1 MSASLRFESTPRVSD
16 VASRIVRLAERQFG
30 VIAAWQLL
38 ACGLSRTGIGRWVA
52 AGRLHRLSLGVYALG
67 HRALSEEGR
76 LSAALL
82 HAGPGAALSHVT
94 AAWWW
99 RLLRF
104 ADRQIHVSHPG
115 RAGSTD
121 SVVVHHPRHLS
132 RAWRL
137 GLPVT
142 DVVQTLLDI
151 APTASEPAFRR
162 ALAQADHLGLIRPD
176 TLRRATVGRRG
187 CTRLHVALD
196 HHLPELAGT
205 LSPLEDDFLL
215 FCQKRGFPIPE
226 PNALIAGFHVDA
238 VFRDA
243 RLAVEL
249 DGRDVHGKPAAVV
262 TDRRREMA
270 IRGAGYRIVRYSDEQ
285 VNRRSDATAAD
296 LSALLRLAPTPRH
309 RNAA

>member
-1 MSASLRFESTPRVSD
+1 MESTPRASD
-16 VASRIVRLAERQFG
+16 VASRVVRLAELQFG

-52 AGRLHRLSLGVYALG
+52 AGRLHRLSPGVYALG

-82 HAGPGAALSHVT
+82 HAGTGAALSHVT

-99 RLLRF
+99 GLLRF
-104 ADRQIHVSHPG
+104 ADRKIHVSHPG
-115 RAGSTD
+115 RTGSTD
-121 SVVVHHPRHLS
+121 RVIVHHPRQVDRVWH
-132 RAWRL
+132 R

-142 DVVQTLLDI
+142 DAVQTLLDI
-151 APTASEPAFRR
+151 ALMASEPAFRR
-162 ALAQADHLGLIRPD
+162 AMAQADHLGLIQPEALPAV
-176 TLRRATVGRRG
+176 TAGRRG
-187 CTRLHVALD
+187 CARLRAALD
-196 HHLPELAGT
+196 RHLPELAGT

-215 FCQKRGFPIPE
+215 FCQARGFPIPE

-238 VFRDA
+238 VFREA

-249 DGRDVHGKPAAVV
+249 DGRDVHGQPAAVIR
-262 TDRRREMA
+262 DRRREMA

-285 VNRRSDATAAD
+285 INRRGDATAAD
-296 LSALLRLAPTPRH
+296 LSALLRLATTPRY